1 MATVRIA
8 GEPEKGDPK
17 MKDASTLTFALQAF
31 VTLMV
36 ILDPPGNAP
45 IFLGVIGDRSAKAG
59 RQLAIQAAAISF
71 LIIAGF
77 ALFGR
82 FVLDYMDVSIG
93 AMQAAGGLLLLLVS
107 LNLLT
112 GKEDNELASGSKNV
126 AMVPLATPLL
136 AGPGAIVA
144 VMIFAQRVENTQMG
158 FALAAA
164 VIAVHICVALALMA
178 STFIL
183 RIIGKA
189 GVDLLARIAGLVL
202 AGIAVQMLVNAINAL
217 F

>member
-1 MATVRIA
+1 
-8 GEPEKGDPK
+8 
-17 MKDASTLTFALQAF
+17 MKDVNTLTFALQAF

-45 IFLGVIGDRSAKAG
+45 IFLAVLGNRSAKEG
-59 RQLAIQAAAISF
+59 RQLAIQAAAISL

-82 FVLDYMDVSIG
+82 FILSYMDVSIG

-112 GKEDNELASGSKNV
+112 GKEDDSLTAGSKNV

-144 VMIFAQRVENTQMG
+144 VMIFAEQVKSSAMG
-158 FALAAA
+158 IALAGS
-164 VIAVHICVALALMA
+164 VVAVHIVVALALMA

-183 RIIGKA
+183 KLIGKS

-202 AGIAVQMLVNAINAL
+202 SGIAVQMLANAIHAL
-217 F
+217 V

>member
-1 MATVRIA
+1 
-8 GEPEKGDPK
+8 
-17 MKDASTLTFALQAF
+17 MKDVSTLTFALQAF
-31 VTLMV
+31 VTLIV
-36 ILDPPGNAP
+36 ILDPPGLAP
-45 IFLGVIGDRSAKAG
+45 IFLSVVGEKSTKVARS
-59 RQLAIQAAAISF
+59 LAVQAATISF
-71 LIIAGF
+71 LIISGF

-112 GKEDNELASGSKNV
+112 GKEDNELTSGSKNV

-144 VMIFAQRVENTQMG
+144 VMIFAQKVENTQMG
-158 FALAAA
+158 LALGAA
-164 VIAVHICVALALMA
+164 VIAVHVCVALALMA

-183 RIIGKA
+183 RIIGKS

>member
-1 MATVRIA
+1 V
-8 GEPEKGDPK
+8 
-17 MKDASTLTFALQAF
+17 KDVSTLTFALQAF

-45 IFLGVIGDRSAKAG
+45 IFLAVLGERTAKQG
-59 RQLAIQAAAISF
+59 RQLAIQAATISF

-93 AMQAAGGLLLLLVS
+93 AMQAAGGLLLLMVS

-112 GKEDNELASGSKNV
+112 GKEDNELTSGSKNV

-144 VMIFAQRVENTQMG
+144 VMIFAQQVKNVDMG
-158 FALAAA
+158 VALAGS

-178 STFIL
+178 STYIL
-183 RIIGKA
+183 KLIGKS

-202 AGIAVQMLVNAINAL
+202 SGIAVQMLANAIHAL

>member
-1 MATVRIA
+1 MSDV
-8 GEPEKGDPK
+8 
-17 MKDASTLTFALQAF
+17 STITFALQAF

-45 IFLGVIGDRSAKAG
+45 IFLAVLGDRGAKVG
-59 RQLAIQAAAISF
+59 RALAIQAAGIS
-71 LIIAGF
+71 LIIIASF
-77 ALFGR
+77 AIFGR
-82 FVLDYMDVSIG
+82 FLLSYMEVSLG

-112 GKEDNELASGSKNV
+112 GKEDNDLTAGSKNV

-144 VMIFAQRVENTQMG
+144 VMIFAEQVKNTEMALG
-158 FALAAA
+158 LAAA
-164 VIAVHICVALALMA
+164 VVSVHVVVALALMA

-189 GVDLLARIAGLVL
+189 GVDLIARIAGLVL
-202 AGIAVQMLVNAINAL
+202 AGIAVQMLVNALNEL

>member
-1 MATVRIA
+1 
-8 GEPEKGDPK
+8 
-17 MKDASTLTFALQAF
+17 MKDVSTLTFALQAF

-45 IFLGVIGDRSAKAG
+45 IFLAVLGERTVKQG
-59 RQLAIQAAAISF
+59 RQLAIQAATISF

-93 AMQAAGGLLLLLVS
+93 AMQAAGGLLLLMVS

-112 GKEDNELASGSKNV
+112 GKEDNELTSGSKNV

-144 VMIFAQRVENTQMG
+144 VMIFAHQVKNANMG
-158 FALAAA
+158 IALAAS
-164 VIAVHICVALALMA
+164 VIAVHVCVALALMA

-183 RIIGKA
+183 KLIGKA

-202 AGIAVQMLVNAINAL
+202 SGIAVQMLANAIHAL

>member
-1 MATVRIA
+1 MNDVNTI
-8 GEPEKGDPK
+8 
-17 MKDASTLTFALQAF
+17 TFAFQAF

-45 IFLGVIGDRSAKAG
+45 IFLAVLGERSAKEG
-59 RQLAIQAAAISF
+59 RQLAIQAAAISL

-82 FVLDYMDVSIG
+82 FVLSYMDVSIG

-112 GKEDNELASGSKNV
+112 GKEDNSLTAGSKNV

-144 VMIFAQRVENTQMG
+144 VMIFAEQVKNSAMG
-158 FALAAA
+158 FALATA
-164 VIAVHICVALALMA
+164 VLMVHIFVALALMA

-183 RIIGKA
+183 KLIGKS

-202 AGIAVQMLVNAINAL
+202 SGIAVQMLANAIHAL
-217 F
+217 A

>member
-1 MATVRIA
+1 L
-8 GEPEKGDPK
+8 GE
-17 MKDASTLTFALQAF
+17 
-31 VTLMV
+31 
-36 ILDPPGNAP
+36 
-45 IFLGVIGDRSAKAG
+45 RSAKQG

-93 AMQAAGGLLLLLVS
+93 AMQAAGGLLLLMVS

-112 GKEDNELASGSKNV
+112 GKEDNELTSGSKNV

-144 VMIFAQRVENTQMG
+144 VMIFAQKVQNFEMG
-158 FALAAA
+158 AALAAT
-164 VIAVHICVALALMA
+164 VVVVHAFVALALMA
-178 STFIL
+178 STYIL
-183 RIIGKA
+183 KVIGKA

-202 AGIAVQMLVNAINAL
+202 SGIAVQMLANAIHAL

>member
-1 MATVRIA
+1 V
-8 GEPEKGDPK
+8 
-17 MKDASTLTFALQAF
+17 KDVSTLTFALQAF

-45 IFLGVIGDRSAKAG
+45 IFLAVLGDRTAKQG
-59 RQLAIQAAAISF
+59 RQLAIQAATISF

-93 AMQAAGGLLLLLVS
+93 AMQAAGGLLLLMVS

-112 GKEDNELASGSKNV
+112 GKEDNELTSGSKNV

-144 VMIFAQRVENTQMG
+144 VMIFAHQVKNANMG
-158 FALAAA
+158 IALAAS
-164 VIAVHICVALALMA
+164 VIAVHVCVALALMA

-183 RIIGKA
+183 KLIGKA

-202 AGIAVQMLVNAINAL
+202 SGIAVQMLANAIHAL

>member
-1 MATVRIA
+1 MRDINAV
-8 GEPEKGDPK
+8 
-17 MKDASTLTFALQAF
+17 TFALQAF
-31 VTLMV
+31 VTLIV

-45 IFLGVIGDRSAKAG
+45 IFLAVLGDRGAKVG
-59 RQLAIQAAAISF
+59 RQLAIQAAFIS
-71 LIIAGF
+71 LIIIASF

-82 FVLDYMDVSIG
+82 FVLSYMEVSLG

-112 GKEDNELASGSKNV
+112 GKEDNDLTAGSKNV

-144 VMIFAQRVENTQMG
+144 VMIFAEQVETSAMAAG
-158 FALAAA
+158 LAVA
-164 VIAVHICVALALMA
+164 VVAVHIVVALALMA

-183 RIIGKA
+183 RLIGKA
-189 GVDLLARIAGLVL
+189 GVDLIARIAGLVL

>member
-1 MATVRIA
+1 
-8 GEPEKGDPK
+8 
-17 MKDASTLTFALQAF
+17 MKDVSTLTFALQAF

-45 IFLGVIGDRSAKAG
+45 IFLAMLGDRSAKEG
-59 RQLAIQAAAISF
+59 RQLAVQAATISF

-82 FVLDYMDVSIG
+82 FLLDYMDVSIG
-93 AMQAAGGLLLLLVS
+93 AMQAAGGILLLMVS

-112 GKEDNELASGSKNV
+112 GKEDNELTSGSKNV

-144 VMIFAQRVENTQMG
+144 VMIFAHQVKSFDMG
-158 FALAAA
+158 VALAAS
-164 VIAVHICVALALMA
+164 VIAVHVFVALALMA

-183 RIIGKA
+183 KLIGKA

-202 AGIAVQMLVNAINAL
+202 SGIAVQMLVS
-217 F
+217 

>member
-1 MATVRIA
+1 MN
-8 GEPEKGDPK
+8 
-17 MKDASTLTFALQAF
+17 DANTITFAFQAF

-45 IFLGVIGDRSAKAG
+45 IFLAVLGERSAKEG
-59 RQLAIQAAAISF
+59 RQLAIQAAAISL

-82 FVLDYMDVSIG
+82 FVLSYMDVSIG

-112 GKEDNELASGSKNV
+112 GKEDNSLTAGSKNV

-144 VMIFAQRVENTQMG
+144 VMIFAEQVKNSAMG
-158 FALAAA
+158 FALATA
-164 VIAVHICVALALMA
+164 VLVVHIFVALALMA

-183 RIIGKA
+183 KLIGKS

-202 AGIAVQMLVNAINAL
+202 SGIAVQMLANAIHAL
-217 F
+217 A

>member
-1 MATVRIA
+1 MRDV
-8 GEPEKGDPK
+8 
-17 MKDASTLTFALQAF
+17 STMTFALQAF

-45 IFLGVIGDRSAKAG
+45 IFLAVLGERTAKEG
-59 RQLAIQAAAISF
+59 RQLAIQAAAISL

-82 FVLDYMDVSIG
+82 FILSYMDVSIG

-112 GKEDNELASGSKNV
+112 GKDDNQLASGSKNV

-144 VMIFAQRVENTQMG
+144 VMIFAEQVKNPEMG
-158 FALAAA
+158 LALAVT
-164 VIAVHICVALALMA
+164 VIVVHIFVALALMA

-183 RIIGKA
+183 KVIGKA

>member
-1 MATVRIA
+1 
-8 GEPEKGDPK
+8 
-17 MKDASTLTFALQAF
+17 MKDVSTLTFALQAF

-45 IFLGVIGDRSAKAG
+45 IFLAVLGERTAKQG
-59 RQLAIQAAAISF
+59 RQLAIQAATISF

-93 AMQAAGGLLLLLVS
+93 AMQAAGGLLLLMVS

-112 GKEDNELASGSKNV
+112 GKEDNELTSGSKNV

-144 VMIFAQRVENTQMG
+144 VMIFAHQVKNANMG
-158 FALAAA
+158 IALAAS
-164 VIAVHICVALALMA
+164 VIAVHVCVALALMA

-183 RIIGKA
+183 KLIGKA

-202 AGIAVQMLVNAINAL
+202 SGIAVQMLANAIHAL

>member
-1 MATVRIA
+1 V
-8 GEPEKGDPK
+8 
-17 MKDASTLTFALQAF
+17 KDVSTLTFALQAF

-36 ILDPPGNAP
+36 ILDPPGSAP
-45 IFLGVIGDRSAKAG
+45 IFLAVLGERTAKEG
-59 RQLAIQAAAISF
+59 RQLAIQAATISF

-93 AMQAAGGLLLLLVS
+93 AMQAAGGLLLLMVS

-112 GKEDNELASGSKNV
+112 GKEDNELTSGSKNV

-144 VMIFAQRVENTQMG
+144 VMIFAQQVKNADMG
-158 FALAAA
+158 VALAGS

-183 RIIGKA
+183 KIIGKS

-202 AGIAVQMLVNAINAL
+202 SGIAVQMLANAIHAL

>member
-1 MATVRIA
+1 
-8 GEPEKGDPK
+8 
-17 MKDASTLTFALQAF
+17 MKDVSTLTFALQAF

-45 IFLGVIGDRSAKAG
+45 IFLAVLGERSAKQG
-59 RQLAIQAAAISF
+59 RQLAIQAATISF

-93 AMQAAGGLLLLLVS
+93 AMQAAGGLLLLMVS

-112 GKEDNELASGSKNV
+112 GKEDNELTSGSKNV

-144 VMIFAQRVENTQMG
+144 VMIFAQQVKNVDMG
-158 FALAAA
+158 VALAGS

-183 RIIGKA
+183 KLIGKS

-202 AGIAVQMLVNAINAL
+202 SGIAVQMLANAIHAL

>member
-1 MATVRIA
+1 V
-8 GEPEKGDPK
+8 
-17 MKDASTLTFALQAF
+17 KDVSTLTFALQAF

-45 IFLGVIGDRSAKAG
+45 IFLAVLGDRSAKEG
-59 RQLAIQAAAISF
+59 RQLAVQAATISF

-82 FVLDYMDVSIG
+82 FLLDYMDVSIG
-93 AMQAAGGLLLLLVS
+93 AIQAAGGLLLLMVS

-112 GKEDNELASGSKNV
+112 GKEDNELTSGSKNV

-144 VMIFAQRVENTQMG
+144 VMIFAHQVKSFDMG
-158 FALAAA
+158 VALAAS
-164 VIAVHICVALALMA
+164 VIAVHVFVALALMA

-183 RIIGKA
+183 KLIGKA

-202 AGIAVQMLVNAINAL
+202 SGIAVQMLANAIHAL
-217 F
+217 A

>member
-1 MATVRIA
+1 
-8 GEPEKGDPK
+8 
-17 MKDASTLTFALQAF
+17 MKDVSTLTFALQAF

-45 IFLGVIGDRSAKAG
+45 IFLAVLGDRTAKEG
-59 RQLAIQAAAISF
+59 RQLAVQAATISF
-71 LIIAGF
+71 LIIASF

-82 FVLDYMDVSIG
+82 FLLDYMDVSIG
-93 AMQAAGGLLLLLVS
+93 AMQAAGGLLLLMVS

-112 GKEDNELASGSKNV
+112 GKEDNELTSGSKNV

-144 VMIFAQRVENTQMG
+144 VMIFAHQVKSVDMG
-158 FALAAA
+158 VALAAS
-164 VIAVHICVALALMA
+164 VIAVHVFVALALMS

-183 RIIGKA
+183 KLIGKA

-202 AGIAVQMLVNAINAL
+202 SGIAVQMLANAIHAL
-217 F
+217 A

>member
-1 MATVRIA
+1 
-8 GEPEKGDPK
+8 
-17 MKDASTLTFALQAF
+17 
-31 VTLMV
+31 MV

-45 IFLGVIGDRSAKAG
+45 IFLAVLGDRGAKVG
-59 RQLAIQAAAISF
+59 RQLAIQAAFIS
-71 LIIAGF
+71 LIIIASF

-82 FVLDYMDVSIG
+82 FVLSYMEVSLG

-112 GKEDNELASGSKNV
+112 GKEDNDLTAGSKNV

-144 VMIFAQRVENTQMG
+144 VMIFAEQVENSSM
-158 FALAAA
+158 ALGLSVA
-164 VIAVHICVALALMA
+164 VVAVHILVALALMA

-189 GVDLLARIAGLVL
+189 GVDLIARIAGLVL

>member
-1 MATVRIA
+1 MSDVAA
-8 GEPEKGDPK
+8 
-17 MKDASTLTFALQAF
+17 ATFALQAF

-45 IFLGVIGDRSAKAG
+45 IFLAVLGDRGAKVG
-59 RQLAIQAAAISF
+59 RQLAIQAAFIS
-71 LIIAGF
+71 LIIIASF

-82 FVLDYMDVSIG
+82 FVLSYMEVSLG

-112 GKEDNELASGSKNV
+112 GKEDSELTAGSKNV

-144 VMIFAQRVENTQMG
+144 VMIFAEQVENSSM
-158 FALAAA
+158 ALGLAIA
-164 VIAVHICVALALMA
+164 VVAVHIVVALALMA
-178 STFIL
+178 STIIL

-189 GVDLLARIAGLVL
+189 GVDLIARIAGLVL
-202 AGIAVQMLVNAINAL
+202 AGIAVQMLANAINAL

>member
-1 MATVRIA
+1 MRDV
-8 GEPEKGDPK
+8 
-17 MKDASTLTFALQAF
+17 STLTFALQAF
-31 VTLMV
+31 VTLIV
-36 ILDPPGNAP
+36 ILDPPGLAP
-45 IFLGVIGDRSAKAG
+45 IFLSVVGEKSAKEG
-59 RQLAIQAAAISF
+59 RQLAVQAAAISF
-71 LIIAGF
+71 VIIAGF

-82 FVLDYMDVSIG
+82 FILEYMDVSLG
-93 AMQAAGGLLLLLVS
+93 SMQAAGGLLLLLVS

-112 GKEDNELASGSKNV
+112 GKEDEGLNSGSRNV

-144 VMIFAQRVENTQMG
+144 VMIFAQQVKNVDMG
-158 FALAAA
+158 VALAGS

-178 STFIL
+178 STYIL
-183 RIIGKA
+183 RLIGKA

-202 AGIAVQMLVNAINAL
+202 AGIAVQMLVNAINVL

>member
-1 MATVRIA
+1 
-8 GEPEKGDPK
+8 
-17 MKDASTLTFALQAF
+17 MKDVSTLTFALQAF

-36 ILDPPGNAP
+36 ILDPPGSAP
-45 IFLGVIGDRSAKAG
+45 IFLAVLGDRNAKEG
-59 RQLAIQAAAISF
+59 RQLAIQAATISF
-71 LIIAGF
+71 FIIAGF

-82 FVLDYMDVSIG
+82 FVLDYMDVSLG
-93 AMQAAGGLLLLLVS
+93 AMQAAGGFLLLLVS

-112 GKEDNELASGSKNV
+112 GKDDNVLTSGSKNV

-144 VMIFAQRVENTQMG
+144 VMIFAQQVKNADMG
-158 FALAAA
+158 VALAGS

-183 RIIGKA
+183 KLIGKS

-202 AGIAVQMLVNAINAL
+202 SGIAVQMLVNAIHAL

>member
-1 MATVRIA
+1 MSDV
-8 GEPEKGDPK
+8 
-17 MKDASTLTFALQAF
+17 STITFALQAF

-45 IFLGVIGDRSAKAG
+45 IFLAVLGDRGAKVG
-59 RQLAIQAAAISF
+59 RALAIQAAGIS
-71 LIIAGF
+71 LIIIASF
-77 ALFGR
+77 AIFGR
-82 FVLDYMDVSIG
+82 FLLSYMEVSLG

-112 GKEDNELASGSKNV
+112 GKEDNDLTAGSKNV

-144 VMIFAQRVENTQMG
+144 VMIFAEQVKNTEMALG
-158 FALAAA
+158 LAAA
-164 VIAVHICVALALMA
+164 VISVHVVVALALMA

-189 GVDLLARIAGLVL
+189 GVDLIARIAGLVL
-202 AGIAVQMLVNAINAL
+202 AGIAVQMLVNALNEL

>member
-1 MATVRIA
+1 MRDV
-8 GEPEKGDPK
+8 
-17 MKDASTLTFALQAF
+17 STFTFALQAF
-31 VTLMV
+31 VTLIV

-45 IFLGVIGDRSAKAG
+45 IFLAVLGDRSAKEG
-59 RQLAIQAAAISF
+59 RQLTIQAAAISL

-82 FVLDYMDVSIG
+82 FVLSYMDVSIG

-112 GKEDNELASGSKNV
+112 GKDDNQLATGSKNV

-144 VMIFAQRVENTQMG
+144 VMIFAERVKNTEMG
-158 FALAAA
+158 LALAVA
-164 VIAVHICVALALMA
+164 VIAVHLMVALALMA

-183 RIIGKA
+183 KVIGKA

-202 AGIAVQMLVNAINAL
+202 AGIAVQMLANAINSL

>member
-1 MATVRIA
+1 MRDV
-8 GEPEKGDPK
+8 
-17 MKDASTLTFALQAF
+17 STFTFAFQAF
-31 VTLMV
+31 VTLIV

-45 IFLGVIGDRSAKAG
+45 IFLAVLGDRSAKEG
-59 RQLAIQAAAISF
+59 RQLAIQAAAISL

-82 FVLDYMDVSIG
+82 FVLSYMDVSIG

-112 GKEDNELASGSKNV
+112 GKEDNQLATGSKNV

-144 VMIFAQRVENTQMG
+144 VMIFAERVKSTEMG
-158 FALAAA
+158 FALAFA
-164 VIAVHICVALALMA
+164 VIAVHIVVALALMA

-183 RIIGKA
+183 KVIGKA

-202 AGIAVQMLVNAINAL
+202 AGIAVQMLVNAINSL

>member
-1 MATVRIA
+1 VS
-8 GEPEKGDPK
+8 DV
-17 MKDASTLTFALQAF
+17 STITFALQAF

-45 IFLGVIGDRSAKAG
+45 IFLAVLGDRGAKVG
-59 RQLAIQAAAISF
+59 RALAIQAAGIS
-71 LIIAGF
+71 LIIIASF
-77 ALFGR
+77 AIFGR
-82 FVLDYMDVSIG
+82 FLLSYMEVSLG

-112 GKEDNELASGSKNV
+112 GKEDNDLTAGSKNV

-144 VMIFAQRVENTQMG
+144 VMIFAEQVKNTEMALG
-158 FALAAA
+158 LAAA
-164 VIAVHICVALALMA
+164 VVSVHVVVALALMA
-178 STFIL
+178 STYIL

-189 GVDLLARIAGLVL
+189 GVDLIARIAGLVL
-202 AGIAVQMLVNAINAL
+202 AGIAVQMLVNALNEL

>member
-1 MATVRIA
+1 
-8 GEPEKGDPK
+8 
-17 MKDASTLTFALQAF
+17 MKDVSTLTFALQAF

-45 IFLGVIGDRSAKAG
+45 IFLAVLGERTAKQG
-59 RQLAIQAAAISF
+59 RQLAIQAATISF

-93 AMQAAGGLLLLLVS
+93 AMQAAGGLLLLMVS

-112 GKEDNELASGSKNV
+112 GKEDNELTSGSKNV

-144 VMIFAQRVENTQMG
+144 VMIFAQQVKNADMG
-158 FALAAA
+158 VALAGS

-183 RIIGKA
+183 KIIGKS

-202 AGIAVQMLVNAINAL
+202 SGIAVQMLANAIHAL

>member
-1 MATVRIA
+1 
-8 GEPEKGDPK
+8 
-17 MKDASTLTFALQAF
+17 MKDVNTLTFALQAF

-45 IFLGVIGDRSAKAG
+45 IFLAVLGNRSAKEG
-59 RQLAIQAAAISF
+59 RQLAIQAAAISL

-82 FVLDYMDVSIG
+82 FILSYMDVSIG

-112 GKEDNELASGSKNV
+112 GKEDDSLTAGSKNF

-144 VMIFAQRVENTQMG
+144 VMIFAEQ
-158 FALAAA
+158 
-164 VIAVHICVALALMA
+164 
-178 STFIL
+178 
-183 RIIGKA
+183 IGRA
-189 GVDLLARIAGLVL
+189 HV
-202 AGIAVQMLVNAINAL
+202 
-217 F
+217 

>member
-1 MATVRIA
+1 
-8 GEPEKGDPK
+8 
-17 MKDASTLTFALQAF
+17 MKDVSTLTFALQAF

-45 IFLGVIGDRSAKAG
+45 IFLAVLGDRSAKEG
-59 RQLAIQAAAISF
+59 RQLAVQAATISF

-82 FVLDYMDVSIG
+82 FLLDYMDVSIG
-93 AMQAAGGLLLLLVS
+93 AMQAAGGLLLLMVS

-112 GKEDNELASGSKNV
+112 GKEDNELTSGSKNV

-144 VMIFAQRVENTQMG
+144 VMIFAHQVKSVDMG
-158 FALAAA
+158 VALAAS
-164 VIAVHICVALALMA
+164 VIAVHVFVALALMA

-183 RIIGKA
+183 KLIGKA

-202 AGIAVQMLVNAINAL
+202 SGIAVQMLANAIHAL
-217 F
+217 A

>member
-1 MATVRIA
+1 VTEVN
-8 GEPEKGDPK
+8 
-17 MKDASTLTFALQAF
+17 TLTFALQAF

-45 IFLGVIGDRSAKAG
+45 IFLSVVGERSAKEA
-59 RQLAIQAAAISF
+59 RQLAIQAAGISL

-82 FVLDYMDVSIG
+82 FLLEYMDVSIG

-112 GKEDNELASGSKNV
+112 GKEDNELTSGSKNV

-144 VMIFAQRVENTQMG
+144 VMIFAQQVKNVEMG
-158 FALAAA
+158 FALAGS
-164 VIAVHICVALALMA
+164 VVTVHIFVALALMA

-183 RIIGKA
+183 KVIGKS

-202 AGIAVQMLVNAINAL
+202 AGIAVQMLANAINAL

>member
-1 MATVRIA
+1 MTEVN
-8 GEPEKGDPK
+8 
-17 MKDASTLTFALQAF
+17 TLTFALQAF

-45 IFLGVIGDRSAKAG
+45 IFLSVVGERSAKEA
-59 RQLAIQAAAISF
+59 RQLAIQAAGISL

-82 FVLDYMDVSIG
+82 FLLEYMDVSIG

-112 GKEDNELASGSKNV
+112 GKEDNELTSGSKNV

-144 VMIFAQRVENTQMG
+144 VMIFAQQVKNVEMG
-158 FALAAA
+158 FALAGS
-164 VIAVHICVALALMA
+164 VVTVHIFVALALMA

-183 RIIGKA
+183 KVIGKS

-202 AGIAVQMLVNAINAL
+202 AGIAVQMLANAINAL

>member
-1 MATVRIA
+1 V
-8 GEPEKGDPK
+8 
-17 MKDASTLTFALQAF
+17 KDVSTLTFALQAF

-45 IFLGVIGDRSAKAG
+45 IFLAVLGDRTAKEG
-59 RQLAIQAAAISF
+59 RQLAVQAATISF

-82 FVLDYMDVSIG
+82 FLLDYMDVSIG
-93 AMQAAGGLLLLLVS
+93 AMQAAGGLLLLMVS

-112 GKEDNELASGSKNV
+112 GKEDNELTSGSKNV

-144 VMIFAQRVENTQMG
+144 VMIFAHQVKSLDMG
-158 FALAAA
+158 VALAAS
-164 VIAVHICVALALMA
+164 VIAVHVFVALALMA

-183 RIIGKA
+183 KLIGKA

-202 AGIAVQMLVNAINAL
+202 SGIAVQMLANAIHAL
-217 F
+217 A

>member
-1 MATVRIA
+1 MTEVN
-8 GEPEKGDPK
+8 
-17 MKDASTLTFALQAF
+17 TLTFALQAF

-45 IFLGVIGDRSAKAG
+45 IFLSVVGERSAKEA
-59 RQLAIQAAAISF
+59 RQLAIQAASISL

-82 FVLDYMDVSIG
+82 FLLEYMDVSIG

-112 GKEDNELASGSKNV
+112 GKEDNELTSGSKNV

-144 VMIFAQRVENTQMG
+144 VMIFAQQVKNVEMG
-158 FALAAA
+158 LALAGS
-164 VIAVHICVALALMA
+164 VVTVHIFVALALMA

-183 RIIGKA
+183 KVIGKS

-202 AGIAVQMLVNAINAL
+202 AGIAVQMLANAINAL

>member
-1 MATVRIA
+1 
-8 GEPEKGDPK
+8 
-17 MKDASTLTFALQAF
+17 MKDISTLTFALQAF

-45 IFLGVIGDRSAKAG
+45 IFLAVLGERSAKQG

-93 AMQAAGGLLLLLVS
+93 AMQAAGGLLLLMVS

-112 GKEDNELASGSKNV
+112 GKEDNELTSGSKNV

-144 VMIFAQRVENTQMG
+144 VMIFANQVKNAEMG
-158 FALAAA
+158 FALAAT
-164 VIAVHICVALALMA
+164 VVAVHIIVALALMA

-183 RIIGKA
+183 KLIGKS

-202 AGIAVQMLVNAINAL
+202 SGIAVQMLANSIHAL

>member
-1 MATVRIA
+1 MVV
-8 GEPEKGDPK
+8 
-17 MKDASTLTFALQAF
+17 AL
-31 VTLMV
+31 
-36 ILDPPGNAP
+36 
-45 IFLGVIGDRSAKAG
+45 
-59 RQLAIQAAAISF
+59 ISF

-82 FVLDYMDVSIG
+82 FLLAYMEVSIG
-93 AMQAAGGLLLLLVS
+93 AMQAAGGLLLLMVS

-112 GKEDNELASGSKNV
+112 GKDDNELNSGSKNA

-144 VMIFAQRVENTQMG
+144 VMIFAQQVKNTEMG
-158 FALAAA
+158 VALGAA
-164 VIAVHICVALALMA
+164 VIAVHVCVALALMA

-183 RIIGKA
+183 RLIGKS

-202 AGIAVQMLVNAINAL
+202 SGIAVQMLANAINAL

>member
-1 MATVRIA
+1 MRDV
-8 GEPEKGDPK
+8 
-17 MKDASTLTFALQAF
+17 STFTFALQAF
-31 VTLMV
+31 VTLIV

-45 IFLGVIGDRSAKAG
+45 IFLAVLGDRSAKEG
-59 RQLAIQAAAISF
+59 RQLAIQAAAISL

-82 FVLDYMDVSIG
+82 FVLSYMDVSIG

-112 GKEDNELASGSKNV
+112 GKDDNQLATGSKNV

-144 VMIFAQRVENTQMG
+144 VMIFAERVKNTEMG
-158 FALAAA
+158 LALAVA
-164 VIAVHICVALALMA
+164 VIAVHLMVALALMA

-183 RIIGKA
+183 KVIGKA

-202 AGIAVQMLVNAINAL
+202 AGIAVQMLANAINSL

>member
-1 MATVRIA
+1 V
-8 GEPEKGDPK
+8 
-17 MKDASTLTFALQAF
+17 KDVSTLTFALQAF

-45 IFLGVIGDRSAKAG
+45 IFLAVLGDRTAKQG
-59 RQLAIQAAAISF
+59 RQLAIQAATISF

-93 AMQAAGGLLLLLVS
+93 AMQAAGGLLLLMVS

-112 GKEDNELASGSKNV
+112 GKEDNELTSGSKNV

-144 VMIFAQRVENTQMG
+144 VMIFAHQVKNANMG
-158 FALAAA
+158 IALAAS
-164 VIAVHICVALALMA
+164 VIAVHVCVALALMA

-183 RIIGKA
+183 KLIGKA

-202 AGIAVQMLVNAINAL
+202 SGIAVQMLSNAIHAL

>member
-1 MATVRIA
+1 MRDV
-8 GEPEKGDPK
+8 
-17 MKDASTLTFALQAF
+17 STFTFALQAF
-31 VTLMV
+31 VTLIV

-45 IFLGVIGDRSAKAG
+45 IFLAVLGDRSAKEG
-59 RQLAIQAAAISF
+59 RQLAIQAAAISL

-82 FVLDYMDVSIG
+82 FVLSYMDVSIG

-112 GKEDNELASGSKNV
+112 GKDDNQLATGSKNV

-144 VMIFAQRVENTQMG
+144 VMIFAERVKNTEMG
-158 FALAAA
+158 LALAIA
-164 VIAVHICVALALMA
+164 VIAVHVIVALALMA

-183 RIIGKA
+183 KVIGKA

-202 AGIAVQMLVNAINAL
+202 AGIAVQMLVNAINSL